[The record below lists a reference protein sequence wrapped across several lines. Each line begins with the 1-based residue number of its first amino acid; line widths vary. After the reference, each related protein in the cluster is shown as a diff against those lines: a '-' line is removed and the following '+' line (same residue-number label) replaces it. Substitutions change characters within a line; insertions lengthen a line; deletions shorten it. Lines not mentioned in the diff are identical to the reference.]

1 MTCCAKC
8 FVKDTTA
15 TAITLE
21 TVRDGVLR
29 QNLAALQL
37 I

>member
-1 MTCCAKC
+1 M
-8 FVKDTTA
+8 KDTTA
-15 TAITLE
+15 TATTLE

-29 QNLAALQL
+29 ENLAASQL